1 MGRILKLEP
10 ERKSSRKPADE
21 KLAKRGRYLPW
32 LMTGTSEKDYPPPE
46 NCTEDEGRRH
56 YGEFFNLWKL
66 GVPLDFEY
74 PPGFRFPDS
83 FSEIASYIRG
93 EPALVQWQE
102 SHPRH
107 SSALLVEAAEYD
119 QTTMKPLYEKAR
131 LLAIQLEKAIDKL
144 MAAGKQ
150 HPLHRS
156 RFLPEW
162 CREYS
167 HLPQLAEIKK
177 HAQHAETWLGLPGHT
192 KKGRRPDSIRN
203 EIVIRLQSHGLRPKK
218 IEAALKI
225 LGLASA
231 GNESERIRQ
240 TLRRQRNAVGN

>member
-46 NCTEDEGRRH
+46 NCTEEEGRRR

-66 GVPLDFEY
+66 GVPLDFKY
-74 PPGFRFPDS
+74 PVGFRFPDS
-83 FSEIASYIRG
+83 FCSFGVEHA
-93 EPALVQWQE
+93 PARWHETLAPAK
-102 SHPRH
+102 S

-150 HPLHRS
+150 HPLHKS
-156 RFLPEW
+156 RFLPKW

-167 HLPQLAEIKK
+167 HLPQLAEIKE
-177 HAQHAETWLGLPGHT
+177 HARHAATWLGLPGHT

-203 EIVIRLQSHGLRPKK
+203 DIVARLGSHGLGPTK

-231 GNESERIRQ
+231 GNERERIRQ
-240 TLRRQRNAVGN
+240 VLRRQRNAVEN